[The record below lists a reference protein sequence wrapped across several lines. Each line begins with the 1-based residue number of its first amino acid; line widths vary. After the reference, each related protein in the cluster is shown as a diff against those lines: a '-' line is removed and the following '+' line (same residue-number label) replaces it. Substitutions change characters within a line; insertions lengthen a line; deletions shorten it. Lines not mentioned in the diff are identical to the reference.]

1 MHISLQSVTDLIQ
14 MAEKTTR
21 LNLVIPQRTAD
32 RLEQLRE
39 KTEATSNVEVVKNA
53 LRLYEALIGDVADGK
68 EIMSRDSAG
77 NLTSYKLFA

>member
-1 MHISLQSVTDLIQ
+1 